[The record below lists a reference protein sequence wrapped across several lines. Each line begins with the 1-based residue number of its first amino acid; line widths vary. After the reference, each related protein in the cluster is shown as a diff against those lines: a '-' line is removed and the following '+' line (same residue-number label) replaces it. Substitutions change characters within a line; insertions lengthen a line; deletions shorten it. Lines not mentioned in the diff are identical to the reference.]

1 MPPLYIVEQGARLR
15 IEQRRL
21 IAEKGGQRIVQV
33 PLAHTNAVILFGN
46 VSLTT
51 PAMKRLMSSGVD
63 VIFLTRDG
71 RYEGRLV
78 GPLSKFGL
86 LRQRQYERIGDADF
100 GLRVAQ
106 SIVNAKCLNARTLLS
121 AKPGMLLVNVA
132 RGGLID
138 EPALAEALQDGRI
151 VEDGT
156 HRELIDLPTSLYGRM
171 WRIQSEGSA
180 A

>member
-71 RYEGRLV
+71 SILAANCQVDWRHGRQL
-78 GPLSKFGL
+78 
-86 LRQRQYERIGDADF
+86 
-100 GLRVAQ
+100 
-106 SIVNAKCLNARTLLS
+106 
-121 AKPGMLLVNVA
+121 
-132 RGGLID
+132 
-138 EPALAEALQDGRI
+138 
-151 VEDGT
+151 
-156 HRELIDLPTSLYGRM
+156 
-171 WRIQSEGSA
+171 
-180 A
+180 